1 MIKKY
6 ELWDQVLS
14 VTHEAATWE
23 EMQTIVA
30 AAKETWVQHCAT
42 MFQPSVLTQNEDG
55 SWKQS
60 LADANGDAIPEPD
73 WVQPSISLG

>member
-1 MIKKY
+1 MTKKY
-6 ELWDQVLS
+6 ELWDQVLA

-30 AAKETWVQHCAT
+30 AAKETWVQHCVT

-55 SWKQS
+55 SWTQAA
-60 LADANGDAIPEPD
+60 ADENGEPIVAPD
-73 WVQPSISLG
+73 YTQEPISLG